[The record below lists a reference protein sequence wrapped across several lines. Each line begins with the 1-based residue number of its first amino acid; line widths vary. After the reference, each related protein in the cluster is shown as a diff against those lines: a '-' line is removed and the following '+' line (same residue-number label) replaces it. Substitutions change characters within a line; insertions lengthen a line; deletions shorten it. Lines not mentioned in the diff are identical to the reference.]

1 MKSDYITVRDL
12 YGFAMTHKLL
22 DARIR
27 ICDGM
32 AVSYYPAPRSVGRG
46 MYEIIIDVSDDE
58 PVEFD
63 ELDEYAQRYDALE
76 SDHPRH

>member
-1 MKSDYITVRDL
+1 MKYDYITVRDL

-22 DARIR
+22 DARVR

-32 AVSYYPAPRSVGRG
+32 AVSYYPAPQSVGRG
-46 MYEIIIDVSDDE
+46 MYEIVIDVSGDE

-63 ELDEYAQRYDALE
+63 EYAQHYDAV
-76 SDHPRH
+76 STDHPTR

>member
-12 YGFAMTHKLL
+12 YGFAMTNKLL

-46 MYEIIIDVSDDE
+46 MYEIIIDVSADE
-58 PVEFD
+58 PIEFD

>member
-1 MKSDYITVRDL
+1 MKYDYITVRDL
-12 YGFAMTHKLL
+12 YGFAMTNKLL

-32 AVSYYPAPRSVGRG
+32 AVSYYPRVQSVGRG
-46 MYEIIIDVSDDE
+46 MYEIVIDVSDEE

>member
-1 MKSDYITVRDL
+1 MKCEYITVSDL
-12 YGFAMTHKLL
+12 YGFAMTNKLL

-32 AVSYYPAPRSVGRG
+32 AVSYYPQPRSVGRG
-46 MYEIIIDVSDDE
+46 MYEIVIDVSGDE

-63 ELDEYAQRYDALE
+63 ELDEYAQRYDAVAT
-76 SDHPRH
+76 DHPRR